1 MTYYMN
7 QVHFCSL
14 SIIDH
19 GTCIQAWDKTIKS
32 FNPDQPDNQLPWN
45 HFKNYR
51 VLWKMNIWDSK
62 IMSSRLCQ
70 DWLHL

>member
-51 VLWKMNIWDSK
+51 V
-62 IMSSRLCQ
+62 
-70 DWLHL
+70 